1 MITLT
6 TGFSSLLLPWA
17 AAVQDQITT
26 PPASKPL
33 QIISDQLFSSSE
45 KCCNSEKRF
54 KSSN

>member
-6 TGFSSLLLPWA
+6 TSFSSLLLPWA

-45 KCCNSEKRF
+45 QLMLQ
-54 KSSN
+54 